1 MAMTVTMEF
10 EAKRV
15 RNQLREDA
23 EASSQKA
30 DLIDGLLAEIN
41 RLEAEL
47 RTLKETA
54 SNAPAEGVTAESV
67 EGVEKA
73 DLQPLQE
80 ALNEVRRGLPW
91 QPGHCFVASV
101 GNKSPER
108 MSVMTTL
115 SQEDADFLAR
125 APYLAQEL
133 INELSMARQGKFP
146 RGNGEDLEA
155 VSAQVANS
163 WYTLPQLNVHSANA
177 EPIHMFIEQ
186 VLRTFPT
193 LITELTLL
201 RAEFQA
207 KMLEQASRA

>member
-41 RLEAEL
+41 RLEAEV

-54 SNAPAEGVTAESV
+54 SNTPAEETAAEPV

-163 WYTLPQLNVHSANA
+163 WYTLPQLSVHSANA

-207 KMLEQASRA
+207 KTLEQASRA